1 MSDHYS
7 LYDAKANFSKIVK
20 QVREGGRAVVV
31 TVHGE
36 PAVEIRAYKALPIE
50 LEARRAEMIAR
61 GIIRPAKRS
70 PRDLVLKPG
79 VPRRPGGLK
88 RFLHERHDDE

>member
-20 QVREGGRAVVV
+20 QVREDGRAVVV

-36 PAVEIRAYKALPIE
+36 PAVEIRAYKPLPTE
-50 LEARRAEMIAR
+50 FEARHADMIAR
-61 GIIRPAKRS
+61 GIIRPAKR
-70 PRDLVLKPG
+70 KPSDAPWKAG
-79 VPRRPGGLK
+79 AKRPGALK
-88 RFLHERHDDE
+88 RFLDERNED

>member
-1 MSDHYS
+1 MSDEYS

-20 QVREGGRAVVV
+20 QVREGGRAVVI

-36 PAVEIRAYKALPIE
+36 PAVEIRAYKPLPIE
-50 LEARRAEMIAR
+50 LEARIAEMIAR

-70 PRDLVLKPG
+70 PRDLAWKPG
-79 VPRRPGGLK
+79 VAKRPGGLK
-88 RFLHERHDDE
+88 RFLDERYEDE